1 MDREIGPEERRR
13 RIVRRVTVVL
23 VAMGAT
29 AFLIAASVEW
39 LRPSLKR
46 SDVQTARVARG
57 IIESTIDAA
66 GTVVPLSEEVVSS
79 PVEARVVR
87 VDRRA
92 GERVSVGDPLLT
104 LDTAAAALDAARL
117 GDRLAQQESAHAEL
131 RLRLDESIATLHAQ
145 LERTLLDAEID
156 RYTAEQ
162 KTKLS
167 AAGLVAES
175 EMLAAQAAA
184 KKSRIEVGQLREAI
198 ERAARS
204 RDAQLVAASA
214 ATQTVRRELH
224 ESRRQ
229 LDLAMLR
236 AGRDGIVTSIL
247 DETGATVRRGDT
259 IARIADLSAYR
270 VEGSISDVHAAR
282 LSAGQRARVIL
293 DEASLEGV
301 IESVDPRIVNGVV
314 RFDVRLDE
322 PSHAALRNNLRVEIA
337 IVTASREGALVVRRG
352 ALGRSGG
359 NHVFVVRGG
368 DAVRVPVRFGL
379 MGRDA
384 IEIASGLVEG
394 DEIVISDTSDYE
406 EISKIRLD

>member
-1 MDREIGPEERRR
+1 MDREIDPQERRR
-13 RIVRRVTVVL
+13 RMARRVVIVL
-23 VAMGAT
+23 VALGAV
-29 AFLIAASVEW
+29 AFLVAASVEW
-39 LRPSLKR
+39 LRPSLER
-46 SDVQTARVARG
+46 RTLQTARVARG
-57 IIESTIDAA
+57 VIESTLDAA
-66 GTVVPLSEEVVSS
+66 GTVIPLSEEVVSS

-87 VDRRA
+87 VGRRA
-92 GERVSVGDPLLT
+92 GDRVRAGDPLLT

-131 RLRLDESIATLHAQ
+131 RLRLDESVAGLRAQ
-145 LERTLLDAEID
+145 LERKLLDAEID

-162 KTKLS
+162 KAKLS
-167 AAGLVAES
+167 AAGLVAEN

-184 KKSRIEVGQLREAI
+184 KKSRIEIDQLREAI
-198 ERAARS
+198 ERATRS
-204 RDAQLVAASA
+204 RDAQLVAATA
-214 ATQTVRRELH
+214 ATATVRRELH

-247 DETGATVRRGDT
+247 DEAGATVRRGET

-282 LSAGQRARVIL
+282 LAAGQRAYVIL
-293 DEASLEGV
+293 DGATLGGV
-301 IESVDPRIVNGVV
+301 LESVDPRITNGVV
-314 RFDVRLDE
+314 RFQVRLDE

-337 IVTASREGALVVRRG
+337 IVTAQRANALVVRRG

-368 DAVRVPVRFGL
+368 EAVRAPVRFGL
-379 MGRDA
+379 AARDA
-384 IEIASGLVEG
+384 IEIVTGLSEG
-394 DEIVISDTSDYE
+394 DEVVISDTSDYE